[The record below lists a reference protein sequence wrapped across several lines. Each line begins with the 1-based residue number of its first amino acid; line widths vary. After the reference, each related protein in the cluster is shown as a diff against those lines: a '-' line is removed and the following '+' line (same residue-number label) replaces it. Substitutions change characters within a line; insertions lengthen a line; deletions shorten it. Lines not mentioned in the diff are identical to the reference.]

1 MFRNKRYVLMLQ
13 PTKSCQLSF
22 NELLA
27 YSLIVYRSGQ
37 GKGTTQRRIT
47 QEFGLAK
54 GGCRHGKQRGIAKT
68 ITRLHACDLVEKQ
81 DRLLYAKEPPQGWFH
96 YKKNTN
102 LPWQKRLS
110 NFPMYRLQR
119 DAGDLRLT
127 NLQNAVLC
135 LLHSWQKR
143 ITAQGLAT
151 QLRCGRRSVY
161 RAVDALQAMGLLDSY
176 WGTTISRRH
185 LSLWQDKQ
193 DIRQASKAE
202 SQPLVCDHV
211 IELCDWSRYDWSRF
225 SYCGSEDRFAHLLN
239 LSQVR
244 MTHGN
249 YNAKQIVDYWA
260 WLFEKLQSPTRFD
273 YFVHRLW
280 WNVWK
285 AAEQETALHRKRGT
299 FSGPNSLGLL
309 KLKTNAAI
317 KALAEKIKGD
327 GWDSLTYW
335 EPDFSLALGA

>member
-1 MFRNKRYVLMLQ
+1 
-13 PTKSCQLSF
+13 
-22 NELLA
+22 
-27 YSLIVYRSGQ
+27 
-37 GKGTTQRRIT
+37 
-47 QEFGLAK
+47 
-54 GGCRHGKQRGIAKT
+54 
-68 ITRLHACDLVEKQ
+68 
-81 DRLLYAKEPPQGWFH
+81 
-96 YKKNTN
+96 
-102 LPWQKRLS
+102 
-110 NFPMYRLQR
+110 
-119 DAGDLRLT
+119 
-127 NLQNAVLC
+127 
-135 LLHSWQKR
+135 
-143 ITAQGLAT
+143 
-151 QLRCGRRSVY
+151 
-161 RAVDALQAMGLLDSY
+161 MGLLDSY

-193 DIRQASKAE
+193 DTRQPSKAE
-202 SQPLVCDHV
+202 SEPLVCDHV
-211 IELCDWSRYDWSRF
+211 MELCDWSRYDWSRF
-225 SYCGSEDRFAHLLN
+225 SYCGSQDRFAHLLN
-239 LSQVR
+239 LSQIK

-285 AAEQETALHRKRGT
+285 AAEQETSLHRKQGT

>member
-1 MFRNKRYVLMLQ
+1 MLQ

-54 GGCRHGKQRGIAKT
+54 GGRRHGKLRGIAKT
-68 ITRLHACDLVEKQ
+68 IMQLHACGLVEKQ
-81 DRLLYAKEPPQGWFH
+81 DRLLHAKQPPQGWFH

-110 NFPMYRLQR
+110 NFPMYRMQR
-119 DAGDLRLT
+119 DGVDERLT
-127 NLQNAVLC
+127 NLENAVLC

-151 QLRCGRRSVY
+151 QLRCGRRSIY
-161 RAVDALQAMGLLDSY
+161 RAVNSLQQMGLLDSF

-185 LSLWQDKQ
+185 LPLWEDKK
-193 DIRQASKAE
+193 DTRQPSKGE
-202 SQPLVCDHV
+202 SEPLVCDHV
-211 IELCDWSRYDWSRF
+211 MELCDWSRYDWSRF
-225 SYCGSEDRFAHLLN
+225 SYCGSEDRFIHFLN
-239 LSQVR
+239 LSQTK

-249 YNAKQIVDYWA
+249 YNAKQIVDYWN

-280 WNVWK
+280 WKVWK
-285 AAEQETALHRKRGT
+285 AAEQETSLHRKQGT

-309 KLKTNAAI
+309 RLKTNAAI
-317 KALAEKIKGD
+317 KALAEKIKAD
-327 GWDSLTYW
+327 GWDSLSYW